1 MKQGSDNFV
10 PESTPVIDLRKNGL
24 PPSVDIS
31 ANDPTQNWDNDKT
44 EVYMDSDEDEATA
57 SLIDEDG
64 DSHPIT
70 AFPFVLGRGTE
81 CDLVLSGKG
90 LSRKHVEIVFQ
101 SGRFVVNDLDSLN
114 GLKVNGYKVSRVIL
128 EESDEIK
135 LGEVNLTFVSGDTD
149 AEREASVVAPGSTND
164 PFGDGGGRK
173 VTKAVGGIFSV
184 ALIIGGAFYAYKMMQ
199 PNQSAD
205 QLVQVAPKSKAAPS
219 LPAQIPSNK
228 PTTSTP
234 AIIASAPPKPLSA
247 PPPSISKGVK
257 KIQLPV
263 ASIPEPVIAKPVS
276 RPVLKKVKVSR
287 NLPKAKKALASAST
301 RYLDGDADALFK
313 DLRIYG
319 ADSTLPLSLRTRL
332 KGKHESLAAVYA
344 DYVKGQ
350 KAYAQQNHDG
360 AFNYWTRFLEKEGRL
375 FTKTR
380 SLYADQV
387 VLKVVDEYVTR
398 GNKASQTGENHKA
411 YKMWQKAVKLGDS
424 VAAKIAL
431 DSVSAKSKQ
440 LYRKALRLEY
450 VNASKAKAL
459 WQEVVSL
466 VPPGTEYYT
475 KASSKLAWYERWG
488 G

>member
-1 MKQGSDNFV
+1 MGQDMTMKQGSEDFL

-24 PPSVDIS
+24 PPSIDSS

-44 EVYMDSDEDEATA
+44 EVYMDSDEDEASA
-57 SLIDEDG
+57 FLIEPDG
-64 DSHPIT
+64 DQHPIT

-90 LSRKHVEIVFQ
+90 LSRKHVEIIFQ

-128 EESDEIK
+128 EEGDILK
-135 LGEVNLTFVSGDTD
+135 LGEENLTFSTGNDVQVPSDDVNQGTGSDPFSEGSKSKVKLIGGVLGVVFVGAVAAFTFQSMSGTQSVNNIVN
-149 AEREASVVAPGSTND
+149 APPAKPSVVAP
-164 PFGDGGGRK
+164 
-173 VTKAVGGIFSV
+173 
-184 ALIIGGAFYAYKMMQ
+184 
-199 PNQSAD
+199 
-205 QLVQVAPKSKAAPS
+205 KAAPIVS
-219 LPAQIPSNK
+219 PVVTAAQSIN
-228 PTTSTP
+228 
-234 AIIASAPPKPLSA
+234 SAPPKALSA
-247 PPPSISKGVK
+247 PPPSIS
-257 KIQLPV
+257 LT
-263 ASIPEPVIAKPVS
+263 PVIEPIKRVEKPI
-276 RPVLKKVKVSR
+276 VKAP
-287 NLPKAKKALASAST
+287 PKPKFNKFIGQAKKLLANANP
-301 RYLDGDADALFK
+301 RYLDGDADELFK
-313 DLRIYG
+313 EMKVLENNSKLSSKLR
-319 ADSTLPLSLRTRL
+319 SKL
-332 KGKHESLAAVYA
+332 KSKHESLAAVYV

-350 KAYAQQNHDG
+350 KAYAQSNSDG

-375 FTKTR
+375 FKKSR

-387 VLKVVDEYVTR
+387 VIRVVDEYVTR
-398 GNKASQTGENHKA
+398 GNVASQAGESHKA

-431 DSVSAKSKQ
+431 DSVNAKSKQ

>member
-1 MKQGSDNFV
+1 MGQDMTMKQGSEDFL

-24 PPSVDIS
+24 PPSIDSS

-44 EVYMDSDEDEATA
+44 EVYMDSDEDDA
-57 SLIDEDG
+57 SAFLIDTEG

-70 AFPFVLGRGTE
+70 AFPFVMGRGTE

-101 SGRFVVNDLDSLN
+101 SGRFVVNDLESLN

-128 EESDEIK
+128 EEGDVLK
-135 LGEVNLTFVSGDTD
+135 LGEAHLTFSTGND
-149 AEREASVVAPGSTND
+149 A
-164 PFGDGGGRK
+164 
-173 VTKAVGGIFSV
+173 
-184 ALIIGGAFYAYKMMQ
+184 
-199 PNQSAD
+199 
-205 QLVQVAPKSKAAPS
+205 QVAPTETSGEVTDSDPFLEGGKNKAKLIGGVVGIVFVGAVASFAYQSMSSSQPVNRIVNAQPTKPPVVASK
-219 LPAQIPSNK
+219 PAS
-228 PTTSTP
+228 
-234 AIIASAPPKPLSA
+234 IASPVVSATQTINIAPPKTLSS
-247 PPPSISKGVK
+247 PPPSISITPVK
-257 KIQLPV
+257 EPTKRIVKPV
-263 ASIPEPVIAKPVS
+263 AKAPAKPKS
-276 RPVLKKVKVSR
+276 NKFIGQ
-287 NLPKAKKALASAST
+287 AKKLLANANS
-301 RYLDGDADALFK
+301 RYLDGDADELFK
-313 DLRIYG
+313 AMKVLKNNSKLSNKLR
-319 ADSTLPLSLRTRL
+319 SQL
-332 KGKHESLAAVYA
+332 KSKHESLAAVYV

-350 KAYAQQNHDG
+350 KAYAQGNSDG

-375 FTKTR
+375 FKKSR

-387 VLKVVDEYVTR
+387 VIRVVDEYVTR
-398 GNKASQTGENHKA
+398 GNAASQAGESHKA

-431 DSVSAKSKQ
+431 DSVNAKSKQ
-440 LYRKALRLEY
+440 MYRKALRLEY